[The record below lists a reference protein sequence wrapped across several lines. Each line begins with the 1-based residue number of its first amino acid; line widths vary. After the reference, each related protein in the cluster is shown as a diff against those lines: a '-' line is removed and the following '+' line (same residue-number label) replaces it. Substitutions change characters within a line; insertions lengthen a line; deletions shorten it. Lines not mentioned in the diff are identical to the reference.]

1 MGIPVPLLKN
11 YIGQTIR
18 KNHNFN
24 YTVDPHA
31 YQLTLVT
38 CIEGGGTTRNHNRLV
53 QVVQHSLKEAGIR
66 HLVAGAGTISPKSI
80 FNRAIPA
87 EVPLSQEDKK
97 SLDSII
103 PDMIIFASD
112 IEGMQRDLIVDAKTL
127 APSAEY
133 ERNRTEFAYAVN
145 QRQKEVN
152 QEYYAAAAKLDRK
165 HHDTPQG
172 SDGPYASILQNHG
185 EEGRVMGAVTGFFGE
200 VSSDIDKI
208 GDLISTQLA
217 IKHQKYFRC
226 TESHAIAISKEKIR
240 RLWGH
245 TMKKSWSRLVLDR
258 LNNFVKLGAEGR
270 HDEERQND
278 FNETYNFSNPA
289 THVRGG
295 YFESRN

>member
-11 YIGQTIR
+11 YIGQPIR
-18 KNHNFN
+18 NNHNFN

-226 TESHAIAISKEKIR
+226 AESHAIAISKEKIR

-295 YFESRN
+295 YFESRD